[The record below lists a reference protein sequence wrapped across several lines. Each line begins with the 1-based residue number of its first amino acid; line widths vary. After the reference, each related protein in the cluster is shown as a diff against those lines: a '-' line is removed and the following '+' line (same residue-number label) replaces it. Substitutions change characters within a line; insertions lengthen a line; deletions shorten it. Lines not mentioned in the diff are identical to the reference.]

1 MMKKIVV
8 FDMGMVLVDF
18 AWRKMLRNL
27 GYEEDQVAMLGQ
39 AVYQNK
45 LWSQFDRGSMS
56 DQEIISKM
64 KEESPNCIEGI
75 DKIMKTE
82 NFGNAVVPYSYAEDL
97 TRMLHE
103 EGYRVYILS
112 NFGRR
117 LFDIVQERFTFLQY
131 VDGVIIS
138 AKYQQMKPEESIY
151 QTLFKTYSVDPQE
164 AVFFDDV
171 EANCQAARALGME
184 TVQVPHD
191 HMFVGITDGLKQY
204 LGLEVPEEM
213 LKKYKDVPR
222 HE

>member
-1 MMKKIVV
+1 MKKIIV

-117 LFDIVQERFTFLQY
+117 LFDIAQERFTFLQY

-184 TVQVPHD
+184 AVQVPHD

>member
-1 MMKKIVV
+1 MKKIVV

-213 LKKYKDVPR
+213 LMKYKDVPR
-222 HE
+222 LE

>member
-1 MMKKIVV
+1 MKKIVV